1 MHTETRGTLDEYRA
15 PATLA
20 EAVEALADGRG
31 TVLAGGTDL
40 ILQAETGKTPYRGR
54 LVNIRRVE
62 GLRGVTEA
70 GGTIRIGPLTTVTD
84 VLNDAVVAA
93 RAPVLAQAADK
104 FASNQ
109 IRNAATIGGNI
120 CNASPAGDMILPLLA
135 LDAGVELSAW
145 RGGGVDTRTVPLD
158 GFFTGPGESVRAPE
172 ELLSGIVFPAP
183 ADGRTARFL
192 KSGPRPA
199 LEISAVAAAMAVTRD
214 GGVLRDVRL
223 ALGAV
228 APVPMRAKETEA
240 VLEGATPDDD
250 LVQRAADAAAHEISP
265 IDDVR
270 ATAWYRRHLV
280 TIYLR
285 RLLEDDGQG

>member
-1 MHTETRGTLDEYRA
+1 MQTEARGTLEEYRS
-15 PATLA
+15 PTTLT

-40 ILQAETGKTPYRGR
+40 ILQTETGQTSYRGR

-62 GLRGVTEA
+62 GLRGIADE
-70 GGTIRIGPLTTVTD
+70 GGTIRVGPLTTVTD
-84 VLNDAVVAA
+84 VLNDAIVAA
-93 RAPVLAQAADK
+93 KAPVPAEAADK

-109 IRNAATIGGNI
+109 IRNAATMGGNI

-135 LDAGVELSAW
+135 LDAEIELSAL
-145 RGGGVDTRTVPLD
+145 RGGAVETRTLPLG
-158 GFFTGPGESVRAPE
+158 GFFTGPGSSIKAPE
-172 ELLSGIVFPAP
+172 ELLSGIVFPTP
-183 ADGRTARFL
+183 GPGRTARFL

-199 LEISAVAAAMAVTRD
+199 LEISTVAAALAVTRD

-228 APVPMRAKETEA
+228 APTPLRVKKTEA
-240 VLEGATPDDD
+240 VLEGATLSDDV
-250 LVQRAADAAAHEISP
+250 VQQAAETAVSEVSP

-280 TIYLR
+280 TIYVR
-285 RLLEDDGQG
+285 RLLQDDG